1 MIKANQVS
9 ITCFIHYDVDVLEEE
24 INSFFS
30 SRSDETKFVD
40 LRIIKPDPKIE
51 SENFFSYVIL
61 KNDGK
66 DREIFEE

>member
-51 SENFFSYVIL
+51 SENFFS
-61 KNDGK
+61 
-66 DREIFEE
+66 